1 VLQPDSL
8 KFGSCKFNFI
18 INIINITL
26 RSGVAA
32 KSKILEYN
40 FAKKLKIFK
49 FFYKKNELRHRTGI
63 KASWLLFGVEKYWTV
78 WVREREWDWEEIKL
92 GL

>member
-8 KFGSCKFNFI
+8 KIGSCKFNFI

-32 KSKILEYN
+32 NPRFLGITLQKNPKFLN
-40 FAKKLKIFK
+40 FYFFNIFYAKKITRGIARVSKLVNELNPK
-49 FFYKKNELRHRTGI
+49 FSNKNEMELVG
-63 KASWLLFGVEKYWTV
+63 
-78 WVREREWDWEEIKL
+78 
-92 GL
+92 